1 MEIDYM
7 SALRNGLGKTAFEG
21 LHDTYFTRSMTN
33 QRASYSAGLPQDDYA
48 SRMQR
53 TRGQSGVSSQGG
65 IGYGLA
71 EGLLGRV
78 SYSNSATKSGGLYNS
93 QGTSSSLIK
102 ECISCGRG
110 NDSSHPK
117 CRSCLD
123 K

>member
-21 LHDTYFTRSMTN
+21 LQDTYFTRGMAN
-33 QRASYSAGLPQDDYA
+33 QRASYSASLPQDDYT

-53 TRGQSGVSSQGG
+53 MGGQSGVSSQGG
-65 IGYGLA
+65 IGYSLA
-71 EGLLGRV
+71 EGLLGRL
-78 SYSNSATKSGGLYNS
+78 SYSSSATKSNGLYNS
-93 QGTSSSLIK
+93 AGTSSSLRK

-123 K
+123 R